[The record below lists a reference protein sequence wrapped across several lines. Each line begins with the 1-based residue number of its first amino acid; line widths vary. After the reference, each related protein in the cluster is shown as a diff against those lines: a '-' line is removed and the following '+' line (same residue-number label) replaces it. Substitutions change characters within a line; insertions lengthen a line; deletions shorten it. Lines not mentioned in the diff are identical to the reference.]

1 MTVQTLSSRC
11 FLLTFNAMKASNKF
25 VVVRDKNVKK
35 MDIIASTGGDSVD
48 RRSRNNSIVP
58 TLLL

>member
-35 MDIIASTGGDSVD
+35 WIS
-48 RRSRNNSIVP
+48 
-58 TLLL
+58 